1 MARGIGLAAAAGLVS
16 ALVYLSVLS
25 GGLLGV
31 VLAYLTPLPL
41 VLVGLSRGLRDLFI
55 AAAAGLAVVA
65 LAVPAAAPAFA
76 VVTVVPALIVVRQ
89 ALLCRQLPGG
99 AIEWYPPGLL
109 VTWLGLAAAALL
121 VAVAVLAGSPDTG
134 IEAVIRGSVS
144 RFIDDVAPG
153 IPSDSRELAVKW
165 WTALFPAMLGGAWIM
180 MAALN
185 GVLGQWT
192 VTRAGHALR
201 PTPAYS
207 GLDLPTWLLVPL
219 AAAAAAAVG
228 AGAGG
233 DTGYL
238 GRNLAAVLL
247 WPYVFAGL
255 ALVHRTLA
263 GQPRRGLLLAL
274 FYVTFFAMSGWAW
287 LAVAGLGLVSHWIRP
302 RPRDSGAGQEEE

>member
-1 MARGIGLAAAAGLVS
+1 MARGIGLAIAVGLVC

-25 GGLLGV
+25 GGVLGV
-31 VLAYLTPLPL
+31 LLAYVTPLPL
-41 VLVGLSRGLRDLFI
+41 VLVGLSRGLRDVAA

-65 LAVPAAAPAFA
+65 LAVPGAASAFA
-76 VVTVVPALIVVRQ
+76 VVTVLPALIVVRQ
-89 ALLCRQLPGG
+89 ALLCRQTPDGTV
-99 AIEWYPPGLL
+99 EWYPPGLL
-109 VTWLGLAAAALL
+109 VTWLGLAAAGLMVLAT
-121 VAVAVLAGSPDTG
+121 VLAGTPDGG
-134 IEAVIRGSVS
+134 IEAVIRDSVS
-144 RFIDDVAPG
+144 RFIDEVAPG
-153 IPSDSRELAVKW
+153 IPPDSRGLAVKW
-165 WTALFPAMLGGAWIM
+165 WTALFPAMLGGAWIL

-207 GLDLPTWLLVPL
+207 GLDLPPWLLAPL
-219 AAAAAAAVG
+219 AAAAAVG

-233 DTGYL
+233 DAGYL
-238 GRNLAAVLL
+238 ARNLAAVLL

-263 GQPRRGLLLAL
+263 GRPRMGLLLAL